1 VSKHQGTV
9 NLVEVQQEHLEVFFR
24 NQQDTEANDL
34 AKVYPRDRE
43 DFEAH
48 WARIMS
54 NPEVVARSIFFAGEV
69 VGNINAFWVE
79 SEMNV
84 GYWIDKAHWGKGIA
98 TGALRGLLAIVEA
111 RPIIARVAMGNLG
124 SIRVLES
131 NGFVKIAEEDS
142 PGTDRYAPCRE
153 GVFRLD

>member
-1 VSKHQGTV
+1 MSSHTGTV
-9 NLVEVQQEHLEVFFR
+9 ELVKVQRAHLEVFFR

-34 AKVYPRDRE
+34 AKVFPRDRDE
-43 DFEAH
+43 FEAH
-48 WARIMS
+48 WARIMDD
-54 NPEVVARSIFFAGEV
+54 PETIARSIVYEGEV

-79 SEMNV
+79 SQMNV

-98 TGALRGLLAIVEA
+98 TRALRGLLGIVEI
-111 RPIIARVAMGNLG
+111 RPIIARVAMGNVG

-142 PGTDRYAPCRE
+142 LGTDRYAPCRE
-153 GVFRLD
+153 GVFRLV

>member
-1 VSKHQGTV
+1 MQRA
-9 NLVEVQQEHLEVFFR
+9 HLEVFFL

-34 AKVYPRDRE
+34 AKVFPRDRD

-48 WARIMS
+48 WVRIMDD
-54 NPEVVARSIFFAGEV
+54 PETIARSIVYEGMV
-69 VGNINAFWVE
+69 VGNINAYWVE
-79 SEMNV
+79 SQMNV

-98 TGALRGLLAIVEA
+98 TRALRGLLEIVET
-111 RPIIARVAMGNLG
+111 RPIIARVAMGNAG

>member
-1 VSKHQGTV
+1 MQRA
-9 NLVEVQQEHLEVFFR
+9 HLEVFFQ

-34 AKVYPRDRE
+34 AKVFPRDRD

-48 WARIMS
+48 WGRIMDDR
-54 NPEVVARSIFFAGEV
+54 ETIARSIVYEGEV

-84 GYWIDKAHWGKGIA
+84 GYWIEKVHWGKGIA
-98 TGALRGLLAIVEA
+98 TRALRGLLEIVET
-111 RPIIARVAMGNLG
+111 RPIIARVAMGNAG

-142 PGTDRYAPCRE
+142 PGTDRYAACRE